1 LFTRSRF
8 EKEVAEVEAVAADL
22 TNLGVAICGV
32 AMPRRALESDLSLM
46 SVPITAA
53 ERVQYE
59 SQEEAAGGDRETE
72 TTHRT
77 DIQTNNEGLEMHT
90 SELGF
95 RAPNPKSATPP
106 WCSRS

>member
-32 AMPRRALESDLSLM
+32 TMPRRALESDLSLM
-46 SVPITAA
+46 SVPMTAA

-59 SQEEAAGGDRETE
+59 TQEAAGGDRETDN
-72 TTHRT
+72 TQDRHT
-77 DIQTNNEGLEMHT
+77 DKQPT
-90 SELGF
+90 
-95 RAPNPKSATPP
+95 RV
-106 WCSRS
+106 